1 MNTQELISE
10 NNFLRDENQR
20 LTREFDEL
28 YEKAERYDLLIK
40 WGLVTK
46 TTLDKLE
53 DTVEDSKNTVGA
65 VIQMQGR

>member
-1 MNTQELISE
+1 MNIQELLNE

-20 LTREFDEL
+20 LNHEFDEL

-46 TTLDKLE
+46 TTLDKLDE
-53 DTVEDSKNTVGA
+53 AVGL
-65 VIQMQGR
+65 